1 MKTQYR
7 AVVIGG
13 GIVGSSTLY
22 HLAKM
27 GWKDVVL
34 LEKNEYTSGSTWH
47 AAGLLPLFNMSYSV
61 GKIHKYS
68 VDLYQGLEAETGQ
81 PVSFHKTGNLRLARN
96 QERMDEYRRYCGT
109 ASTIGVPFE
118 VIGPDEIKKLW
129 PFAKVD
135 DLEGALY
142 HPDDGHV
149 APVDVTMAL
158 LKGARTNGAEAY
170 TDIEV
175 SSISQKPNDEW
186 VVSTNN
192 GDITCE
198 VVVSCTGNYARQ
210 TGRMVGLELPVV
222 PVEHQFIVTG
232 PIPELVEYN
241 RSGNPEMA
249 VLRESDA
256 SYYMRQ
262 EADGLI
268 LGPYEKGAPCW
279 ALDGV
284 PEGFGQELLPP
295 DLERL
300 EPHIIAAGERVPLF
314 ETAGIK
320 DHING
325 PIAYTPDGNP
335 MVGPAWGLR
344 NFWISEGHSFGITA
358 AGGSGKHL
366 AEWIIEGSPSIDMMG
381 VDPRRFSAE
390 QSTRDFIKAKNEEC
404 YEHVFIIHY
413 DFEERPAARPA
424 KTSPV
429 YERHKS
435 LNAAFGQRY
444 GWERPNWFAPE
455 GEEPFNK
462 YSFHT
467 HRTNWFEKVG
477 EEVRSVRENV
487 GLLDLTPFTKHEIS
501 GPGAE
506 EFLNKMIANRL
517 PSKQGGTVLAHAL
530 TKTGGVE
537 SEFTITREADK
548 FFAVSSGAAERH
560 DHDLLLR
567 NMPRDGS
574 VALKNITLDYG
585 TLVVCGPR
593 SRDLLSKITDADMSN
608 EAFPWLTS
616 QRISIADIPLMA
628 MRVNFVGELGWEL
641 HHPID
646 QQIQLFDSIV
656 ETGAEFDLTH
666 FGMYAMESMR
676 LEKSYRMWGADL
688 TREYSILEAGLDRF
702 VQFKKDDFVGKQGL
716 LKQKE
721 AGVPQEFIT
730 LEIDTTDADAMG
742 SEPVFLPGNS
752 DLSGEMIG
760 RATSGCFGHSIGK
773 SLALAYIR
781 KGYSETGTQL
791 EIEILGERRPAR
803 VINES
808 PCDPENKKL
817 RA

>member
-1 MKTQYR
+1 MKSHYR

-13 GIVGSSTLY
+13 GVVGASTLY

-27 GWKDVVL
+27 GWSDTVL
-34 LEKNEYTSGSTWH
+34 LEKIEYTSGSTWH

-68 VDLYQGLEAETGQ
+68 VDLYQKLEEETGQ
-81 PVSFHKTGNLRLARN
+81 QVSFHKTGNLRLARN
-96 QERMDEYRRYCGT
+96 KERMDEYKRYCGT

-118 VIGPDEIKKLW
+118 IISPEEIKKLW

-135 DLEGALY
+135 DLVGALY

-158 LKGARTNGAEAY
+158 LKGARSQGAETY
-170 TDIEV
+170 SEV
-175 SSISQKPNDEW
+175 EVTSMAQKPNDEW
-186 VVSTNN
+186 LVKTNK
-192 GDITCE
+192 GDITCD
-198 VVVSCTGNYARQ
+198 VVVSCTGNYARE

-232 PIPELVEYN
+232 PIKELVEYN

-249 VLRESDA
+249 VLRESDS

-279 ALDGV
+279 GLDGV

-300 EPHIIAAGERVPLF
+300 EPHIIAAGARVPIF

-335 MVGPAWGLR
+335 IVGPAWGLR
-344 NFWISEGHSFGITA
+344 NFWLSEGHSFGITA

-381 VDPRRFSAE
+381 VDPRRFSSS
-390 QSTRDFIKAKNEEC
+390 QSTRDYIKAKNEEC

-413 DFEERPAARPA
+413 DFEERPAARPT
-424 KTSPV
+424 KTSPI
-429 YERHKS
+429 YERQKS

-444 GWERPNWFAPE
+444 GWERPNWFAPK
-455 GEEPFNK
+455 GMSPFNK

-467 HRTNWFEKVG
+467 RRTNWFEAVG
-477 EEVRSVRENV
+477 EEVRYVRENV
-487 GLLDLTPFTKHEIS
+487 GLLDLTSFTKHEIS
-501 GPGAE
+501 GPGSE
-506 EFLNKMIANRL
+506 DYLNNIIANRL
-517 PSKQGGTVLAHAL
+517 PKKQGGIVLGHAL
-530 TKTGGVE
+530 TQTGGVE
-537 SEFTITREADK
+537 SEFTITREENNK
-548 FFAVSSGAAERH
+548 FFVVSSGSAERH
-560 DHDLLLR
+560 DNDVLLR
-567 NMPRDGS
+567 TLPRDGS
-574 VALKNITLDYG
+574 VSLKNITLDYG
-585 TLVVCGPR
+585 TLVICGPK
-593 SRDLLSKITDADMSN
+593 SRDVLSKITETDLSN
-608 EAFPWLTS
+608 KGFPWLTS
-616 QRISIADIPLMA
+616 KQIIVAGIPLLA
-628 MRVNFVGELGWEL
+628 LRVNFVGELGWEL

-646 QQIQLFDSIV
+646 QQVELFDAIT
-656 ETGAEFDLTH
+656 EAGEAYKLKH
-666 FGMYAMESMR
+666 FGIYAMESMR
-676 LEKSYRMWGADL
+676 IEKSYRMWGADL
-688 TREYSILEAGLDRF
+688 TREYSILEAGLNRF
-702 VQFKKDDFVGKQGL
+702 VNLNKDNFVGKEAL

-721 AGVPQEFIT
+721 IGIPQEFIT
-730 LEIDTTDADAMG
+730 LEIDVTDADAMG
-742 SEPVFLPGNS
+742 SEPIFHNGIMV
-752 DLSGEMIG
+752 G
-760 RATSGCFGHSIGK
+760 RATSGCYGHSIRK
-773 SLALAYIR
+773 SLALAYILAEH
-781 KGYSETGTQL
+781 SDIGTEL

-803 VINES
+803 IIQES
-808 PCDPENKKL
+808 PCDQDNLKL
-817 RA
+817 KA

>member
-1 MKTQYR
+1 MKSHYR
-7 AVVIGG
+7 VVVVGG
-13 GIVGSSTLY
+13 GVVGSSTLY

-27 GWKDVVL
+27 GWNDVVL
-34 LEKNEYTSGSTWH
+34 LEKIEYTSGSTWH

-68 VDLYQGLEAETGQ
+68 VDLYQTLEAETGQ
-81 PVSFHKTGNLRLARN
+81 HVSFHKTGNLRLARN
-96 QERMDEYRRYCGT
+96 QERMDEYKRYCGT

-118 VIGPDEIKKLW
+118 MIGPAEIKKLW

-135 DLEGALY
+135 DLVGALY

-158 LKGARTNGAEAY
+158 LKGARANGAETY
-170 TDIEV
+170 SEV
-175 SSISQKPNDEW
+175 EVTTMAQKPNDEW
-186 VVSTNN
+186 VVCTNK
-192 GDITCE
+192 GDITCD
-198 VVVSCTGNYARQ
+198 VVVSCTGNYARE

-222 PVEHQFIVTG
+222 PVEHQFFVTG

-300 EPHIIAAGERVPLF
+300 EPHIIAAGKRVPIF

-325 PIAYTPDGNP
+325 PIPYTPDGNP

-344 NFWISEGHSFGITA
+344 NFWLSEGHSFGITA
-358 AGGSGKHL
+358 AGGSGKHI
-366 AEWIIEGSPSIDMMG
+366 AEWIIEGSPSIDMLG
-381 VDPRRFSAE
+381 VDPRRFSAA

-404 YEHVFIIHY
+404 YEHVFVIHY

-424 KTSPV
+424 KTSPI
-429 YERHKS
+429 YDRHKA

-444 GWERPNWFAPE
+444 GWERPNWFTQQGTA
-455 GEEPFNK
+455 PFNE

-467 HRTNWFEKVG
+467 RRTNWFETVG
-477 EEVRSVRENV
+477 QEVKAVREKV

-501 GPGAE
+501 GPGVE
-506 EFLNKMIANRL
+506 NFLNKMIANRL
-517 PSKQGGTVLAHAL
+517 PSKQGGTVLGHAL
-530 TKTGGVE
+530 TDSGGVE
-537 SEFTITREADK
+537 SEFTITHDGDM
-548 FFAVSSGAAERH
+548 FYAVSSGAAERH
-560 DHDLLLR
+560 DHDVLQRTL
-567 NMPRDGS
+567 PHDGT
-574 VALKNITLDYG
+574 VTLKNTTLDHG

-593 SRDLLSKITDADMSN
+593 SRDLLCKITDADLSN
-608 EAFPWLTS
+608 DGFPWLTS
-616 QRISIADIPLMA
+616 QRITVAGIPLLA
-628 MRVNFVGELGWEL
+628 LRVNFVGELGWEL

-646 QQIQLFDSIV
+646 QQVQLFDAIV
-656 ETGAEFDLTH
+656 ETGEAFGLKH

-676 LEKSYRMWGADL
+676 IEKSYRMWGTDL
-688 TREYSILEAGLDRF
+688 TREYSILEAGLSRF
-702 VQFKKDDFVGKQGL
+702 VQFKKDEFVGKDAL
-716 LKQKE
+716 VNQKDT
-721 AGVPQEFIT
+721 GIPQEFVT
-730 LEIDTTDADAMG
+730 LEIDVTDGDAMG
-742 SEPVFLPGNS
+742 SEPIFRKGI
-752 DLSGEMIG
+752 MIG
-760 RATSGCFGHSIGK
+760 RATSGCFGHSVGK
-773 SLALAYIR
+773 SLALAYVQ
-781 KGYSETGTQL
+781 TGNGDIGMEL
-791 EIEILGERRPAR
+791 EIEILGERRLAH
-803 VINES
+803 VIPES
-808 PCDPENKKL
+808 PCDPENEKL